1 MSATSHGKHETH
13 GKEAVSSF
21 RVIPCIPWLNLRSAR
36 PIIVPIIALVIILCA
51 WQAAHRLFHFNSI
64 VLPAPT
70 EIAAAFVKNFASIM
84 AETGVTLLE
93 SILGFLLGGVTA
105 YLLAVAFVH
114 SRIVQEALY
123 PYAVALK
130 STPLIAIAPLLV
142 LWFGNGILSKIVMS
156 SLVAFFPV
164 LVNSITGLAAV
175 DTEALDLMKSYS
187 ASRWQILT
195 KIRFP
200 NSLGYLFPALKI
212 ASSMAVVGAV
222 IGEFT
227 GSTRGIGHLI
237 NTSSYYLDTPLVF
250 AAIGSISLAGILFF
264 GLVAWLEQ
272 KIVFWQKT

>member
-1 MSATSHGKHETH
+1 MPAAKIG
-13 GKEAVSSF
+13 
-21 RVIPCIPWLNLRSAR
+21 IR
-36 PIIVPIIALVIILCA
+36 PVLVPTVALILLLGL

-64 VLPAPT
+64 VFPAPT
-70 EIAAAFVKNFASIM
+70 EIAAAFVKNFGSIM

-93 SILGFLLGGVTA
+93 SVLGFLLGGVTA

-114 SRIVQEALY
+114 SRLVQEALY

-142 LWFGNGILSKIVMS
+142 LWFGNGLLSKIVMS

-187 ASRWQILT
+187 ASRWQILA
-195 KIRFP
+195 KIRVP

-250 AAIGSISLAGILFF
+250 AAIGAISLGGILFF
-264 GLVAWLEQ
+264 GLMAWLEQ
-272 KIVFWQKT
+272 KIVFWQTT